1 MIGQSS
7 VVADSG
13 QLLGGNNLASS
24 ILFSNAGGRVVT
36 IPTESGAGFNSLK
49 TQTIDPEL
57 LEFEQEVEISSDE
70 AAKNQLNFSAG
81 SFAAYNATSE
91 AFDLSHRWPNLS
103 LLPTHTRKYELGKR
117 IFDVAL
123 AIAIFPIVTL
133 MILVIGAL
141 IALTSHGP
149 IFFRQ
154 RRIGQHG
161 RDFWIWKFRTMHP
174 RADWILAE
182 HLKRNPAAR
191 EEWNQTHKLRVDPR
205 ITQLGRV
212 LRKTSLDELPQILNV
227 LAGEMS
233 FVGPRPI
240 VHAEAVKYAERF
252 PYYLAAVPGI
262 TGLWQVSGRCDV
274 SYEAR
279 TLLDETY
286 VCKWSMIRDIW
297 ILLKTPREVFNRN
310 GAY

>member
-1 MIGQSS
+1 
-7 VVADSG
+7 
-13 QLLGGNNLASS
+13 LASS
-24 ILFSNAGGRVVT
+24 ILFSNTGGHVVT
-36 IPTESGAGFNSLK
+36 VLPEPGAGYDSSI
-49 TQTIDPEL
+49 TQRIGPDA
-57 LEFEQEVEISSDE
+57 LEFEQEADILSGEFQ
-70 AAKNQLNFSAG
+70 KNRSTFLTGPYVAF
-81 SFAAYNATSE
+81 NATSE
-91 AFDLSHRWPNLS
+91 ALDLSTRWLDLD
-103 LLPTHTRKYELGKR
+103 LLPTQSRKYELGKR

-123 AIAIFPIVTL
+123 AIVIFPIVAS
-133 MILVIGAL
+133 MIAAIGAM
-141 IALTSHGP
+141 IALTSDGP

-161 RDFWIWKFRTMHP
+161 REFLIWKFRTMHT

-191 EEWNQTHKLRVDPR
+191 EEWHLSHKLRIDPR
-205 ITQLGRV
+205 ITRLGRV

-227 LAGEMS
+227 LSGEMS

-240 VHAEAVKYAERF
+240 VRAESAKYADRF

-286 VCKWSMIRDIW
+286 VCKWSMIRDLW
-297 ILLKTPREVFNRN
+297 ILLKTPRAVVYRN

>member
-1 MIGQSS
+1 
-7 VVADSG
+7 
-13 QLLGGNNLASS
+13 LASS
-24 ILFSNAGGRVVT
+24 ILFSNTGGRIVT
-36 IPTESGAGFNSLK
+36 IPVEAGTGNDSLK
-49 TQTIDPEL
+49 SQVLESNL
-57 LEFEQEVEISSDE
+57 LDFEQGIETYPGQPATSR
-70 AAKNQLNFSAG
+70 FSAG
-81 SFAAYNATSE
+81 SAAPFNAGSE
-91 AFDLSHRWPNLS
+91 AVDLFHRWPNLD
-103 LLPTHTRKYELGKR
+103 LLPTHGRKYELGKR
-117 IFDVAL
+117 IFDLGL
-123 AIAIFPIVTL
+123 AFVILPPLAMLIA
-133 MILVIGAL
+133 VIGAF
-141 IALTSHGP
+141 IALSSDGP

-161 RDFWIWKFRTMHP
+161 RDFWIWKFRTMYP

-191 EEWNQTHKLRVDPR
+191 EEWNLTHKLRIDPR
-205 ITQLGRV
+205 ITRLGRV
-212 LRKTSLDELPQILNV
+212 LRKTSMDELPQILNV
-227 LAGEMS
+227 LCGDMS

-240 VHAEAVKYAERF
+240 VRAEAVKYADRF

-262 TGLWQVSGRCDV
+262 TGLWQVSGRNNL

-286 VCKWSMIRDIW
+286 VCKWSMLRDFW

>member
-1 MIGQSS
+1 
-7 VVADSG
+7 
-13 QLLGGNNLASS
+13 LASS
-24 ILFSNAGGRVVT
+24 ILFSNTGGRIVT
-36 IPTESGAGFNSLK
+36 IAAESGAGYNSLR
-49 TQTIDPEL
+49 TETIDPEVL
-57 LEFEQEVEISSDE
+57 DFDREVEISSDE
-70 AAKNQLNFSAG
+70 AAANRVSAG
-81 SFAAYNATSE
+81 PFAVYNATSE
-91 AFDLSHRWPNLS
+91 AFDLFDRWPDLS

-123 AIAIFPIVTL
+123 GIVIFPVVALLIS
-133 MILVIGAL
+133 VIGSL
-141 IALTSHGP
+141 VALTSDGP

-161 RDFWIWKFRTMHP
+161 REFWIWKFRTMHP
-174 RADWILAE
+174 RADLILAE
-182 HLKRNPAAR
+182 HLKRNPDAR
-191 EEWNQTHKLRVDPR
+191 EEWNLTHKLRVDPR
-205 ITQLGRV
+205 ITALGRV
-212 LRKTSLDELPQILNV
+212 LRKSSLDELPQILNV
-227 LAGEMS
+227 LSGEMS

-240 VHAEAVKYAERF
+240 VPAEAVKYAERF

-262 TGLWQVSGRCDV
+262 TGLWQVSGRSNV

-286 VCKWSMIRDIW
+286 VCKWSMLRDLW

>member
-1 MIGQSS
+1 
-7 VVADSG
+7 
-13 QLLGGNNLASS
+13 LASS
-24 ILFSNAGGRVVT
+24 ILFSNTGGRIVT
-36 IPTESGAGFNSLK
+36 IPTESDAGLNSLRS
-49 TQTIDPEL
+49 QTIDPEL
-57 LEFEQEVEISSDE
+57 LEFEQEVEISSEE
-70 AAKNQLNFSAG
+70 AANGRFSVG
-81 SFAAYNATSE
+81 SFAVYNATSE
-91 AFDLSHRWPNLS
+91 AFDLSDRWPDLS
-103 LLPTHTRKYELGKR
+103 LLPTHSRKYELGKR
-117 IFDVAL
+117 IFDVVL
-123 AIAIFPIVTL
+123 GIVIFPIVAL
-133 MILVIGAL
+133 FISIIGAL
-141 IALTSHGP
+141 ITLTSSGP
-149 IFFRQ
+149 IFYRQ

-182 HLKRNPAAR
+182 HLKRNPDAR
-191 EEWNQTHKLRVDPR
+191 EEWNESHKLRFDPR
-205 ITQLGRV
+205 ITSLGRL

-227 LAGEMS
+227 LSGEMS

-262 TGLWQVSGRCDV
+262 TGLWQVSGRSNV

-286 VCKWSMIRDIW
+286 VCKWSMLRDLW

>member
-1 MIGQSS
+1 
-7 VVADSG
+7 
-13 QLLGGNNLASS
+13 LASS
-24 ILFSNAGGRVVT
+24 ILFSNTGGRVVT
-36 IPTESGAGFNSLK
+36 IPSESSAGFNSLRSK
-49 TQTIDPEL
+49 TIDPEL
-57 LEFEQEVEISSDE
+57 LEFEQEVDVSSED
-70 AAKNQLNFSAG
+70 AAKNRLMFSAG

-91 AFDLSHRWPNLS
+91 ALDLSHTWPDLD
-103 LLPTHTRKYELGKR
+103 LLPTLGRKYELGKR
-117 IFDVAL
+117 VFDVVL
-123 AIAIFPIVTL
+123 AIAIFPIIAL
-133 MILVIGAL
+133 MISVIGAL
-141 IALTSHGP
+141 IALTSNGP

-154 RRIGQHG
+154 LRIGQHG

-191 EEWNQTHKLRVDPR
+191 EEWNQTHKLRFDPR
-205 ITQLGRV
+205 ITRLGRV
-212 LRKTSLDELPQILNV
+212 LRKTSLDELPQIFNV
-227 LAGEMS
+227 LAGNMS

-240 VHAEAVKYAERF
+240 VYEEAIKYAERF

-262 TGLWQVSGRCDV
+262 TGLWQVSGRCNV

-286 VCKWSMIRDIW
+286 VSKWSMMRDVW
-297 ILLKTPREVFNRN
+297 ILMKTPREVFKRN

>member
-1 MIGQSS
+1 
-7 VVADSG
+7 
-13 QLLGGNNLASS
+13 LASS

-36 IPTESGAGFNSLK
+36 ILPEPGAGNSQS
-49 TQTIDPEL
+49 TAESTGSES
-57 LEFEQEVEISSDE
+57 LEFDQEGLSSGE
-70 AAKNQLNFSAG
+70 PQMNRANFSA
-81 SFAAYNATSE
+81 SPFAAFNSGSE
-91 AFDLSHRWPNLS
+91 ALDLLDRWPDLSI
-103 LLPTHTRKYELGKR
+103 LPTHGRKYELGKR

-123 AIAIFPIVTL
+123 AIIIFPIVAL
-133 MILVIGAL
+133 IIAVIGFL
-141 IALTSHGP
+141 IGLTSKGP

-161 RDFWIWKFRTMHP
+161 REFWIWKFRTMHT

-182 HLKRNPAAR
+182 HLKRNPCAR
-191 EEWNQTHKLRVDPR
+191 EEWHLSHKLRLDPR
-205 ITQLGRV
+205 ITSLGRI

-227 LAGEMS
+227 LSGDMS

-240 VHAEAVKYAERF
+240 VRAETVKYAERF
-252 PYYLAAVPGI
+252 AYYLAAVPGI

-286 VCKWSMIRDIW
+286 VRKWSMVRDLW
-297 ILLKTPREVFNRN
+297 ILLKTPRAVVNRN